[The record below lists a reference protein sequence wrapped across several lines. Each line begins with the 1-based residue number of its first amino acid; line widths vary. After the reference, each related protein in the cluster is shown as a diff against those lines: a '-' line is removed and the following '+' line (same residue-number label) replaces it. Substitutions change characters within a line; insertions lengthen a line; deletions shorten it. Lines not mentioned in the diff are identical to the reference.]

1 MVLNNGAVKPRA
13 RKESSMTELDY
24 RPGSGGVKDNVRD
37 ELNEAAR
44 QGRGGRTSHK
54 EAAPEEVGQPGSG
67 GVKDNVRD
75 ELAESQES
83 LEAQGWALRRK
94 GELKTYAVLPR
105 ANGGW
110 TVQADGA
117 GRASS
122 VHRTKPEAVA
132 AGKELAKHQAPS
144 QLLVYKKDGLEV
156 QEEQTYG

>member
-1 MVLNNGAVKPRA
+1 
-13 RKESSMTELDY
+13 MTELDY

-37 ELNEAAR
+37 ELDEAAGL
-44 QGRGGRTSHK
+44 GRGGRTARK
-54 EAAPEEVGQPGSG
+54 EAAPEEAGQPGSG

-83 LEAQGWALRRK
+83 REAQGWALRRK

-105 ANGGW
+105 VNGGW
-110 TVQADGA
+110 KVQAEGADG
-117 GRASS
+117 ASS

>member
-1 MVLNNGAVKPRA
+1 
-13 RKESSMTELDY
+13 MTELDY
-24 RPGSGGVKDNVRD
+24 RPGSGGVKDNVWD

-44 QGRGGRTSHK
+44 QGMGGRTARK

-105 ANGGW
+105 INGGW
-110 TVQADGA
+110 TVQAEGA
-117 GRASS
+117 GPASS

-132 AGKELAKHQAPS
+132 AAKEKARGQRPS
-144 QLLVYKKDGLEV
+144 QVLVYKKDGLEL
-156 QEEQTYG
+156 QEEKTYG